1 MIFTIFYDAFME
13 IYIFKAKFFI
23 EHGKHEKNE
32 KFRLFCVF
40 RVLKNINVR
49 INVLIHVLINVSP

>member
-32 KFRLFCVF
+32 NFSFIL
-40 RVLKNINVR
+40 
-49 INVLIHVLINVSP
+49 